1 MPGPRVQAKT
11 GKDKMALVSR
21 WATTLVVAF
30 YALMALAVPANA
42 QGKGQPENWGLGLQE
57 AATVIKSQMESF
69 HNMLLVII
77 TAITLFVLALLI
89 YVMIRFRARANPT
102 PSKTT
107 HNTLIEIVWT
117 VVPVLILVIIAVP
130 SFKLLYASDQI
141 PESEMTIKATGKQWF
156 WTYEYEHPEEG
167 LFQFDSFM
175 LTDEEAAEAD
185 LPRLLAT
192 DTTVVLPVDTNIRIL
207 VTAGDVLHSFAVP
220 SFGVKTDAVPG
231 RINETWVNIDEE
243 GTYYGQCSEICGTGH
258 AYMPIMIKAVSKDEY
273 EEWLD
278 QAAEEYAAAP
288 EQDRAVQLAQ
298 AERAE

>member
-1 MPGPRVQAKT
+1 
-11 GKDKMALVSR
+11 MALVSR
-21 WATTLVVAF
+21 WATTVVAAF

-42 QGKGQPENWGLGLQE
+42 QGQGEPVPWGLGLQE
-57 AATVIKSQMESF
+57 AASVIKTQMQDF

-89 YVMIRFRARANPT
+89 YVMVRFRASKNPT

-130 SFKLLYASDQI
+130 SFKLLYAEDQI
-141 PESEMTIKATGKQWF
+141 PDSEMTIKATGKQWF

-175 LTDEEAAEAD
+175 LTDEEAAEEG

-192 DTTVVLPVDTNIRIL
+192 DTAVVLPVDTNIRIL
-207 VTAGDVLHSFAVP
+207 VTAGDVLHSFAMP
-220 SFGVKTDAVPG
+220 AFGIKTDAVPG
-231 RINETWVNIDEE
+231 RINETWVNIKEE
-243 GTYYGQCSEICGTGH
+243 GTYYGQCSEICGQGH
-258 AYMPIMIKAVSKDEY
+258 AYMPIMIKAVSQEEY
-273 EEWLD
+273 EDWLD

-288 EQDRAVQLAQ
+288 GQNRPIQLAD
-298 AERAE
+298 AARAE